1 MTRVWFCFVW
11 GDLHHGLLPL
21 LVLGYPVCEGLGI
34 HGALHELEFSVVQVL
49 LFFLGELVSHV
60 VPGHR
65 HFRRVLLLYRWTKGM
80 RL

>member
-1 MTRVWFCFVW
+1 MSRVRFCFVR

-34 HGALHELEFSVVQVL
+34 HGALHELEFSVVQVF
-49 LFFLGELVSHV
+49 LFFQGELISHV
-60 VPGHR
+60 VPGHWDFCR
-65 HFRRVLLLYRWTKGM
+65 GLLLHRWTKGM